1 MYKSTTIVSTA
12 IILTLVI
19 VASVVTPSTFA
30 AQSKG
35 LREAPPTA
43 PLARDDKRA
52 QLDPSY
58 LSLPA
63 ITAPEVDADIQTTTA
78 EPAEVAY
85 DVATGAESAES
96 SMATDRGA
104 LVDTA
109 LPGSLGS
116 YANVDQTFLQKGSGQ
131 SSIVIGDD
139 QRERVVDTTAFPW
152 RAVCKLFVTFPN
164 GETLAGTGTLVGRKH
179 VLTAGHTI
187 YSQARGGW
195 PTQVELI
202 PGLDGT
208 YMPFGKVYATKFQSF
223 LYWVNSSDPN
233 YDLALVTVNVEIGDT
248 TGWLGMGKSNKLVGL
263 NLTLSGY
270 PMDIEGGA
278 GQYVDADTIVSS
290 NTSIVTYGND
300 ADNAQTGGALQRTA
314 KGQLYAVAVHT
325 GSTNGMNR
333 GVRLNDFRLK
343 YLKSWVKNGN

>member
-1 MYKSTTIVSTA
+1 MHKSTTIVSTA
-12 IILTLVI
+12 IILTLV
-19 VASVVTPSTFA
+19 VVSSVVTPATFA
-30 AQSKG
+30 AQHKALHES
-35 LREAPPTA
+35 LPTA
-43 PLARDDKRA
+43 PLGRDDQRA

-63 ITAPEVDADIQTTTA
+63 ITASELDADVPSNAA
-78 EPAEVAY
+78 EPGEVVY
-85 DVATGAESAES
+85 DVATGAESAAS
-96 SMATDRGA
+96 STTTNRGTV
-104 LVDTA
+104 VDTA

-116 YANVDQTFLQKGSGQ
+116 YANVDQSFLQKGDAQ
-131 SSIVIGDD
+131 SSIVIGED

-195 PTQVELI
+195 PTQVEVV

-208 YMPFGKVYATKFQSF
+208 YMPFGKVYATKFHSF

-278 GQYVDADTIVSS
+278 GQYFDADSVVSS

-300 ADNAQTGGALQRTA
+300 ADNAQTGGALQRVA

-325 GSTNGMNR
+325 GSSNGMNR
-333 GVRLNDFRLK
+333 GVRLNDSRLQ
-343 YLKSWVKNGN
+343 YLKSWVKNGD